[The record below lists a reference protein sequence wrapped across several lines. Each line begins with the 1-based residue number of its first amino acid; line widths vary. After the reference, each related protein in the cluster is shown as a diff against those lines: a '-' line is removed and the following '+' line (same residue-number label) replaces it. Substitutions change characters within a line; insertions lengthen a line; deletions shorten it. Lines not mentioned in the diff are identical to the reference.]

1 MAQSAAERLLKKWFP
16 YGDGPGSGP
25 RLYALPHAGGAAS
38 AYREWIA
45 ELAPATRVV
54 PVQLPGREGRFGE
67 PMADSV
73 QAVAAEAA
81 QALIEHAQDGP
92 FVLFGHSMGALIAFE
107 LACALTEAGRAP
119 DSLVVSGYAAPHLVR
134 ESPAV
139 HLMSDGQLRDHLA
152 SLGGTRAEVLTDPA
166 LLELLAPTIR
176 ADYRLCDSYVC
187 ERRTPLEIP
196 VSAIGGLDDPRVG
209 AEELT
214 AWAHTTA
221 GPFRVR
227 RFPGA
232 HFYLGEQRDEVL
244 GFLLNELTVT
254 RSEP

>member
-1 MAQSAAERLLKKWFP
+1 MTQSAAQRLLKKWFP

-45 ELAPATRVV
+45 ELAPVSRVV
-54 PVQLPGREGRFGE
+54 PVQLPGREGRYGE

-81 QALIEHAQDGP
+81 KALIEHAPDGP
-92 FVLFGHSMGALIAFE
+92 FAVFGHSMGAVIAFE
-107 LACALTEAGRAP
+107 LACALAEAGRAP
-119 DSLVVSGYAAPHLVR
+119 ASLVVSGHPAPHIRR
-134 ESPAV
+134 EGPAV
-139 HLMSDGQLRDHLA
+139 HLMSDDQLRDHLA
-152 SLGGTRAEVLTDPA
+152 SLGGTRAEILTDPA

-209 AEELT
+209 AEDLL
-214 AWAHTTA
+214 AWARTTV

-232 HFYLGEQRDEVL
+232 HFYLSERRDEVL
-244 GFLLNELTVT
+244 GFLLDEVRAT